1 MKKEGCRAITTLFG
15 GLSVRLFIRKQMKF
29 NFCIKSRTLVLC
41 DFPVQDLD
49 KIGHMKSISTLNK
62 PNVSLVMMPKAG
74 KLTAI
79 ERKLL
84 NSILLSSARQLREYR
99 ALHSQDPSNTHLY
112 SALADEL
119 LDPVEVGKSN
129 LKSALRKHVLALRR
143 AVIDWEAPD
152 AKSGV
157 VWENLSMLS
166 EARFE
171 IRNGGL
177 YVLWALPPKINEALS
192 DYQEFHFTKLDL
204 EKISRLK
211 SYTAVA
217 LYEICARYKNNF
229 RKEGKGER
237 ITNASPP
244 EWWVDALTNIVPK
257 TNKETGQP
265 LRREWRKVKNEAVKK
280 AIEEINAVTDLE
292 IVLTEKKTGKAVSLV
307 QFEIRL
313 KKPEP
318 REIQS
323 SHFELIKSGICL
335 GLTETQISSGIER
348 TSVEQVGL
356 GLAKLEARI
365 KHQELE
371 PVGNV
376 GRYFNSII
384 NDGAPVKVI
393 SDAEIERKPAPSL
406 TTDTPVDQQKSV
418 LTLAR
423 EEFMTLPEVEKR
435 GFAARALEVLVA
447 RGVVTSRIQRNAEE
461 GVWSGVLLSQ
471 MIEIFSGEK
480 SIKFVPSAGA

>member
-1 MKKEGCRAITTLFG
+1 
-15 GLSVRLFIRKQMKF
+15 
-29 NFCIKSRTLVLC
+29 
-41 DFPVQDLD
+41 
-49 KIGHMKSISTLNK
+49 MKSASTLNK
-62 PNVSLVMMPKAG
+62 PNVSLVMIPKAG

-99 ALHSQDPSNTHLY
+99 TLHSQEPSNTYLY

-152 AKSGV
+152 AKSGI
-157 VWENLSMLS
+157 VWENLNMLS

-171 IRNGGL
+171 IRNGSL
-177 YVLWALPPKINEALS
+177 HVLWALPPKINEALS
-192 DYQEFHFTKLDL
+192 DHQEFPFTKLDL

-217 LYEICARYKNNF
+217 LYEICVRYKNNF
-229 RKEGKGER
+229 RKDGKGER

-257 TNKETGQP
+257 TNKQTGQP
-265 LRREWRKVKNEAVKK
+265 VRREWRKVKNEAVKK
-280 AIEEINAVTDLE
+280 AIEEINAVTDLN
-292 IVLTEKKTGKAVSLV
+292 ITLTEKKTGKAVSLV
-307 QFEIRL
+307 QFEISL
-313 KKPEP
+313 KKLEP
-318 REIQS
+318 REIKS
-323 SHFELIKSGICL
+323 SHFELIKLGICF
-335 GLTETQISSGIER
+335 GLTETQIVSGIER

-371 PVGNV
+371 PVLNV
-376 GRYFNSII
+376 GRYFSSII
-384 NDGAPVKVI
+384 NDGAPVKVVN
-393 SDAEIERKPAPSL
+393 DDEIERKPALL
-406 TTDTPVDQQKSV
+406 TINMPIAQEKGA

-423 EEFMTLPEVEKR
+423 EDFMTLPEVEKR
-435 GFAARALEVLVA
+435 IFAVRALQVLVA
-447 RGVVTSRIQRNAEE
+447 RGVATARIQRNAEE

-471 MIEIFSGEK
+471 MIEIFSSEK
-480 SIKFVPSAGA
+480 SMQPVQPDSL

>member
-1 MKKEGCRAITTLFG
+1 MN
-15 GLSVRLFIRKQMKF
+15 SV
-29 NFCIKSRTLVLC
+29 
-41 DFPVQDLD
+41 
-49 KIGHMKSISTLNK
+49 GTLNK
-62 PNVSLVMMPKAG
+62 PNVSLVMIPKVG

-99 ALHSQDPSNTHLY
+99 ALHSQEPSNTYLY

-119 LDPVEVGKSN
+119 LDSVEVGKSN
-129 LKSALRKHVLALRR
+129 LKSALRKHILALRR

-171 IRNGGL
+171 IRNGCL

-217 LYEICARYKNNF
+217 LYEICVRYKNNF

-244 EWWVDALTNIVPK
+244 EWWVDALTNIIPK

-265 LRREWRKVKNEAVKK
+265 IRREWRKVKNETVKK
-280 AIEEINAVTDLE
+280 AIEEINCVTDLD

-318 REIQS
+318 REIQV

-335 GLTETQISSGIER
+335 GLTESQITNGIER

-356 GLAKLEARI
+356 ALAKLKARI

-371 PVGNV
+371 PVISV

-384 NDGAPVKVI
+384 NDGAPVKVVN
-393 SDAEIERKPAPSL
+393 DAEIERKPVQLITNKPIAL
-406 TTDTPVDQQKSV
+406 EKSF
-418 LTLAR
+418 LMLAK
-423 EEFMTLPEVEKR
+423 EDFMTLPEVEKR
-435 GFAARALEVLVA
+435 VFGARAFQVLVA
-447 RGVVTSRIQRNAEE
+447 RGVATARIQRNAEE

-471 MIEIFSGEK
+471 MIEIFSEER
-480 SIKFVPSAGA
+480 SIKPTPFDGL

>member
-1 MKKEGCRAITTLFG
+1 M
-15 GLSVRLFIRKQMKF
+15 
-29 NFCIKSRTLVLC
+29 
-41 DFPVQDLD
+41 
-49 KIGHMKSISTLNK
+49 
-62 PNVSLVMMPKAG
+62 
-74 KLTAI
+74 
-79 ERKLL
+79 
-84 NSILLSSARQLREYR
+84 
-99 ALHSQDPSNTHLY
+99 
-112 SALADEL
+112 
-119 LDPVEVGKSN
+119 
-129 LKSALRKHVLALRR
+129 
-143 AVIDWEAPD
+143 IDWEAPD

-192 DYQEFHFTKLDL
+192 GYHEFHFTKLDL

-217 LYEICARYKNNF
+217 LYEICVRYKNNF
-229 RKEGKGER
+229 RKEGKGEC

-265 LRREWRKVKNEAVKK
+265 VRREWRKVKNEAVKK
-280 AIEEINAVTDLE
+280 AIEEINAVTDLDV
-292 IVLTEKKTGKAVSLV
+292 VLTEKKTGKAVSLV

-318 REIQS
+318 REIKS

-335 GLTETQISSGIER
+335 GLTEMQIASGIER

-384 NDGAPVKVI
+384 NDGAPVKVVN
-393 SDAEIERKPAPSL
+393 DAEIERKPAPL
-406 TTDTPVDQQKSV
+406 TTDRPVDQDNEKGV

-435 GFAARALEVLVA
+435 GFAARALQVLVA
-447 RGVVTSRIQRNAEE
+447 RGVATARIQRNAEE

-480 SIKFVPSAGA
+480 SIKPVLPDGP